1 MIPRGRVR
9 SNMGS
14 APFFFFFFGVK
25 QGLIEEAFRE
35 EVGKEQ
41 APRGQAG
48 RLFWLGIWE
57 SHAINIIRKSTP
69 RSSGPSASQFTTS
82 AGYTVLKVITE
93 KGQIKRGF

>member
-14 APFFFFFFGVK
+14 APFFFFC
-25 QGLIEEAFRE
+25 QTRSYREAFRE

-69 RSSGPSASQFTTS
+69 RSSGPAASQFTTS
-82 AGYTVLKVITE
+82 ADFIVLKIITE
-93 KGQIKRGF
+93 KAQIKRGF